1 MNKNRN
7 VGKIVQILG
16 PVVDVRFEK
25 TKMPNLLNALEL
37 HYEKQKFVF
46 QVMLHVG
53 DNTVRTIA
61 MGTTEGLIRGLE
73 VVDTGNPI
81 MVPVGKEIL
90 SRMFNVLGEPIDNQP
105 APKVKKYMPINR
117 LAPAFE
123 EQKSSSEILETGIK
137 VIDLSLIH
145 I

>member
-81 MVPVGKEIL
+81 MVPVGK
-90 SRMFNVLGEPIDNQP
+90 
-105 APKVKKYMPINR
+105 
-117 LAPAFE
+117 
-123 EQKSSSEILETGIK
+123 
-137 VIDLSLIH
+137 
-145 I
+145 